1 VKLVELIKLKPGA
14 PVKMGKQKLIPEQ
27 GSEFLYS
34 AETVVVATGH
44 TPNTIA
50 AANTM
55 RNIKIAER
63 SKTMIVN
70 QETLEA
76 ADGVFAGGDVVSGA
90 ASVIKAIEAG
100 KRAARSINA
109 YITKH

>member
-1 VKLVELIKLKPGA
+1 
-14 PVKMGKQKLIPEQ
+14 
-27 GSEFLYS
+27 
-34 AETVVVATGH
+34 
-44 TPNTIA
+44 
-50 AANTM
+50 M

-63 SKTMIVN
+63 SKTIIVN

>member
-1 VKLVELIKLKPGA
+1 VKLKPAQPGRA
-14 PVKMGKQKLIPEQ
+14 GKPKLVPEP
-27 GSEFLYS
+27 GSGFLYS
-34 AETVVVATGH
+34 AETVIIATEH

-50 AANTM
+50 AISTART
-55 RNIKIAER
+55 IKIAEK

-70 QETLEA
+70 KETLEA
-76 ADGVFAGGDVVSGA
+76 ADGIFAGGDVVSGA

-100 KRAARSINA
+100 KRAAQSINA